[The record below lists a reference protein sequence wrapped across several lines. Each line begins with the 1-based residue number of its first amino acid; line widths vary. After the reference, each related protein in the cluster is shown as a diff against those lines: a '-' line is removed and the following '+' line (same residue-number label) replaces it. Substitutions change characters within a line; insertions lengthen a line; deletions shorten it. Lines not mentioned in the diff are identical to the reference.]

1 MVLGLAGSLLRLLDP
16 SNVWLC
22 LVSACMNMA
31 GFCTFYGFAGAM
43 VIECMG
49 YGEWK
54 TGVRVEGAMGSFQ
67 SVMNKVGNGLGTA
80 IPDVIL
86 AARGYDGTLAA
97 QPSSALSTILAF
109 TTWIPAIFYLIFLV
123 CCHFYDLEKNS
134 PASGP
139 SSGSGMPPLPP
150 KHKEFHSAAK
160 CRPVFRPDGTL
171 FAASFAFSLF
181 VPCRT
186 KKAPLSPPAGG
197 KSGAKR
203 TTCAFFRSGST

>member
-31 GFCTFYGFAGAM
+31 GFCTFYGFAGAT

-54 TGVRVEGAMGSFQ
+54 RGVRVEGAMGSFQ

-80 IPDVIL
+80 IPGVIL
-86 AARGYDGTLAA
+86 AARRYDGTLAA

-134 PASGP
+134 PASG
-139 SSGSGMPPLPP
+139 
-150 KHKEFHSAAK
+150 
-160 CRPVFRPDGTL
+160 
-171 FAASFAFSLF
+171 
-181 VPCRT
+181 
-186 KKAPLSPPAGG
+186 
-197 KSGAKR
+197 
-203 TTCAFFRSGST
+203 